1 MGKQKNEIVRKIT
14 HNVKKILDKLSIT
27 RKVAKVV
34 RYISTF
40 KNNHCLIVLAIVL
53 LTDVTL

>member
-1 MGKQKNEIVRKIT
+1 MLWENRKIT

-27 RKVAKVV
+27 KKVAKVV